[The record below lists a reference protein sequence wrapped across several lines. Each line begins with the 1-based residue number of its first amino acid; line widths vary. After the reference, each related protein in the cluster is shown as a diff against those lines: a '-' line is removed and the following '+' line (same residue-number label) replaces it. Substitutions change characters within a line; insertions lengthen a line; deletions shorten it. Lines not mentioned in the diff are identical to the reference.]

1 MAEREERMLGIKYES
16 QGPGKEVK
24 ILYICKPFVKMWVL
38 KDEKQE
44 GGDNHC
50 REIWA
55 KDVDK
60 NFYKK
65 TDIKKK

>member
-38 KDEKQE
+38 NDEKQKE
-44 GGDNHC
+44 G
-50 REIWA
+50 
-55 KDVDK
+55 DK
-60 NFYKK
+60 SLQGNMGKGCG
-65 TDIKKK
+65 